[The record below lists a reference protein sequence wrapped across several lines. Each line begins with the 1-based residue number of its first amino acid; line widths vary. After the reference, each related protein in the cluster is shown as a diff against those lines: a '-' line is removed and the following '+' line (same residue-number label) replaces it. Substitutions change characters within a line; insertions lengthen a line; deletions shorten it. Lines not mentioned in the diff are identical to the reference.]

1 MRLRA
6 HRGREGTGTRRGCQ
20 PRQHRTRGP
29 GSRHSIRPRPGW
41 PARAPRPGRRRTGAD
56 RARQRARGFPSPP
69 TPAGR
74 RPQRPEP
81 DTGGATGTRGTATL
95 RGRQGTANRGGIA
108 GPSARFEEQPC
119 LRQPP
124 SPPRTL
130 PWMTK
135 STVHRAALLDFRRV
149 AGHLFQDVDREDDVQ
164 RDETHLSLQLLMAFI
179 EFHDDGVVRPNRRVS
194 PEDPLRHLGP
204 FAGLH
209 GLDPIARPFR
219 ERDDV
224 FCQPYSPPLL
234 RELLEMV
241 DRLAIILDRDLD
253 V

>member
-6 HRGREGTGTRRGCQ
+6 NRGRARPRPRRGGQ
-20 PRQHRTRGP
+20 PRKPRTGGP
-29 GSRHSIRPRPGW
+29 GAGHSIRPGPGW
-41 PARAPRPGRRRTGAD
+41 PARAPAPGRRRIGA
-56 RARQRARGFPSPP
+56 ARPLKGARGFPSPP

-81 DTGGATGTRGTATL
+81 DTGGATGPRGTATL
-95 RGRQGTANRGGIA
+95 RGTQGTANRGGIA

-179 EFHDDGVVRPNRRVS
+179 EFHDDGVVRPDRRVS
-194 PEDPLRHLGP
+194 SEDPLRHLGT
-204 FAGLH
+204 
-209 GLDPIARPFR
+209 
-219 ERDDV
+219 
-224 FCQPYSPPLL
+224 
-234 RELLEMV
+234 
-241 DRLAIILDRDLD
+241 
-253 V
+253 